1 ISCGIDMRNYTPSFE
16 PRTENRV
23 VFVGRVEEEK
33 KLDVLLR
40 AVALMDPKLDVK
52 VEIVGDGEHRK
63 ALENLAVELG
73 IRSNVHFAG
82 RVSDEDLRAAL
93 TRASVFAIASI
104 AELQSIA
111 TMEAMASG
119 LPVVAAD
126 AMALPHLVHH
136 GENGFLFAPGDSS
149 ELAARLTEVLTL
161 PEDEYLA
168 MKNESLRIVEAHDI
182 ERTLATFEALYRGE
196 IVTDPV
202 TEVPRRSAAAR
213 LKAIRGQATDLSRRI
228 RAGRS

>member
-1 ISCGIDMRNYTPSFE
+1 
-16 PRTENRV
+16 
-23 VFVGRVEEEK
+23 
-33 KLDVLLR
+33 
-40 AVALMDPKLDVK
+40 MDPKLDVK
-52 VEIVGDGEHRK
+52 VDIVGDGEARK

-82 RVSDEDLRAAL
+82 RVSDEELRAAL

-119 LPVVAAD
+119 LPIVAAD

-136 GENGFLFAPGDSS
+136 GENGYLFQPGDAA
-149 ELAARLTEVLTL
+149 ECAARLTEVLTL
-161 PEDEYLA
+161 PADEYAA

-202 TEVPRRSAAAR
+202 TEVPRRSAATR